1 VDVIVGVDFDNTIA
15 SYDALMRRIATQWG
29 LVEAGS
35 QKNKKLIRDAIRQL
49 PDGEAKWRRLQ
60 THCYGAGINDAPAMD
75 GVQRFFA
82 SCKARRI
89 PLWIVSHKTRYAN
102 FGEPVDLRAAAL
114 GWLERKGFIGA
125 SDFGIG
131 RERVFF
137 GETRAEK
144 IARIR
149 ELGITHFVDDL
160 EETFLE
166 SSFPAAV
173 ARILFDPERPPSVTQ
188 RWHSFPTWSEIER
201 HLLQP

>member
-1 VDVIVGVDFDNTIA
+1 VGVIVGVDFDNTIA
-15 SYDALMRRIATQWG
+15 SYDALMHRLAAEWG
-29 LVEAGS
+29 LVEPGL
-35 QKNKKLIRDAIRQL
+35 QRNKKLIRDTIRQL

-60 THCYGAGINDAPAMD
+60 THCYGSGIIEAPAMD

-89 PLWIVSHKTRYAN
+89 PLWIVSHKTQFSN

-114 GWLERKGFIGA
+114 GWLERKGFIG
-125 SDFGIG
+125 STDFGIG
-131 RERVFF
+131 GECVFF
-137 GETRAEK
+137 GETREEK
-144 IARIR
+144 IARIK

-166 SSFPAAV
+166 RSFPAAV

-201 HLLQP
+201 HLLQH